1 MCAASETPSPAS
13 LARVRRATAALRR
26 LLGNTPAGLLT
37 DVDGTISR
45 ITRHTNDATV
55 SPIVRRALTRLASE
69 LDLVAVVTGRAVE
82 RARRMV
88 GVAEASYVGNHGL
101 EWLQAGT
108 VHTDPAAEAA
118 RPHLDAALTAVRAVI
133 PEHDL
138 IVEDKRVSVAI
149 HYRLAENPAWV
160 GRTMLDAL
168 DPFARAGTLRL
179 IEGGLVVNLLPALA
193 MDKGA
198 ATRRLVERHALR
210 SVAFFGDDVTDL
222 DAFRTLRALRE
233 EGAAM
238 TLLVGVGSAEG
249 PPEVRAESDLV
260 LEGVGEVERVLAALA
275 ARPPRRAM
283 RHGCRR

>member
-1 MCAASETPSPAS
+1 MCAASDARSSAS
-13 LARVRRATAALRR
+13 RARVRHTAAALRR
-26 LLGNTPAGLLT
+26 LFETTPAGLLT

-55 SPIVRRALTRLASE
+55 SSTVRHALTRLASE

-88 GVAEASYVGNHGL
+88 GVAEASYIGNHGL
-101 EWLQAGT
+101 EWLRAGT
-108 VHTDPAAEAA
+108 VQTDPEAEAA
-118 RPHLDAALTAVRAVI
+118 RPHLDAALAAVRAVTS
-133 PEHDL
+133 ERDL

-149 HYRLAENPAWV
+149 HYRLAENPERV

-168 DPFARAGTLRL
+168 DPFVRAGSLRL

-193 MDKGA
+193 VDKGA
-198 ATRRLVERHALR
+198 ATRRLVERHELR

-222 DAFRTLRALRE
+222 DAFRSLRAMRAD
-233 EGAAM
+233 GAVM
-238 TLLVGVGSAEG
+238 TLSVGVGSVEG
-249 PPEVRAESDLV
+249 PPEVRAEADMV

-275 ARPPRRAM
+275 ARPPRRAVL
-283 RHGCRR
+283 HG